1 MAVIKVPKTPKKA
14 FNTHRRPS
22 ALLLGQIAHLEWA
35 VLPAAQRQEHQLPT
49 QTVTTEGQAAERVAQ
64 LSMLVL
70 AASAPAAAGEV
81 VLGPV
86 TLPPLPPGPT
96 NPPAQRRHARSTK
109 KAARKAR
116 RRRTNR

>member
-35 VLPAAQRQEHQLPT
+35 VLPAAQRQDHQLPT

-70 AASAPAAAGEV
+70 AANAPAAAGEV
-81 VLGPV
+81 VVAPV
-86 TLPPLPPGPT
+86 TLPPLPPVPT
-96 NPPAQRRHARSTK
+96 KPPAQRRARSTK
-109 KAARKAR
+109 KARVAR
-116 RRRTNR
+116 R